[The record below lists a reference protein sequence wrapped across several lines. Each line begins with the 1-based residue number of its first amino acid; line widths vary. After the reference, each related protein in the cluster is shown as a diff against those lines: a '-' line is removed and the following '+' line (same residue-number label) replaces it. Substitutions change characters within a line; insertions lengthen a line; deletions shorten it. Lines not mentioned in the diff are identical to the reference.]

1 MFQYSKRG
9 FNIKEVSSERN
20 EGPMLETLD
29 YTIRIGSTPTFLYFD
44 LYLYSTYVGHY
55 VYLTTMALVLPAL
68 NFEPSSAVSDIA
80 IHDSNKTFLN
90 VLKSSPFLVAVNCMA
105 EEEEDV
111 HSILGTAIYI
121 PEEDLL
127 GSIPNGITFFK
138 DIPDNCVRK
147 VDTATTVKD
156 QSYYKNTAQF
166 YKSIATET
174 NLKASYERSFSL
186 GFTLDATTKHVSG
199 SNRSVSGTSLN
210 LATKAY
216 ELQLIPN
223 CLYETAVQQ
232 RVLDDFARFETKIS
246 KPHLK
251 V

>member
-20 EGPMLETLD
+20 EGSMLETLD

-55 VYLTTMALVLPAL
+55 VYLTMALVLPAL

-80 IHDSNKTFLN
+80 IHDSNKTFVN
-90 VLKSSPFLVAVNCMA
+90 VPKISPFLVAVNCMA
-105 EEEEDV
+105 EEEAY
-111 HSILGTAIYI
+111 ILGTAIYI

-127 GSIPNGITFFK
+127 GSIPNGITIFK
-138 DIPDNCVRK
+138 NIPANCVRK
-147 VDTATTVKD
+147 VEIAATVKD

-223 CLYETAVQQ
+223 CLYETALQQ